1 MEVSSGHRAG
11 HVDGAGPAPAPS
23 KHDLLSRDGFSAR
36 MKELFEAAK
45 AKGEA
50 VGLIISFEQ
59 VQKEQGTAA
68 AQARAAH
75 SSGSSSSPRS
85 DRSGGCAPSTGSS
98 APATA
103 AAAARSPPSLDQQAQ
118 TYERCENLDN
128 MGTRGGTERGF
139 TCSQTDNEIV
149 VCAPM
154 LAGARGHDCVVKML
168 EDKLTITI
176 NSSEEVDGHVVAL
189 DAVNSIFKEE
199 GVTDALIE
207 AIATRRVPAAPPY
220 DWSRPRQ
227 TRHLAIAPPY
237 DWSRTYMAAKDM
249 EEYLPGVPLDATV
262 VEATEN
268 GFDVLAAN
276 DLTWLVHVAV
286 ERQHRLPLRPGDP
299 VVATVDG
306 VGLEGDLLRE
316 GRPGEWVVRVR
327 TAGDQQPAEEIIVP
341 ASDVTF
347 SWRVGR
353 DMWMKAVRL
362 APLRL
367 ASLKADWLGIGS
379 LEPEIYGSPR
389 ALCAG
394 DPAALFGLQDEPEL
408 NGQVLGLESSVSST
422 FMDTSIRCADRA
434 CAPLCACHT
443 QGVTLLEK
451 LGSSDGQWRVRLERL
466 GDGDAPMEREV
477 SAAAIGALP
486 NWPFLGVS
494 VACLRAFARAHEAL
508 LVDAT
513 TEDVCERVCKPL
525 TEMAEDSL
533 AACLVRLG
541 AADPVTG
548 APLAAAPTIFV
559 SLARRTN
566 HLRPRRC
573 RVCARVVA
581 AQGGARAALC
591 VARRLFAVPALDR
604 RRGHGATALQLGRRL
619 PAHDG
624 RDRSHVPRL
633 RAMAGRGA
641 TKARMDALGG
651 AVHSDGERNK
661 GRRVV
666 GTDGAAA
673 AGGVERL
680 SGGARETV

>member
-1 MEVSSGHRAG
+1 
-11 HVDGAGPAPAPS
+11 
-23 KHDLLSRDGFSAR
+23 
-36 MKELFEAAK
+36 
-45 AKGEA
+45 
-50 VGLIISFEQ
+50 
-59 VQKEQGTAA
+59 
-68 AQARAAH
+68 
-75 SSGSSSSPRS
+75 
-85 DRSGGCAPSTGSS
+85 
-98 APATA
+98 
-103 AAAARSPPSLDQQAQ
+103 
-118 TYERCENLDN
+118 

-559 SLARRTN
+559 SHARKYLFRDLVDAVCAHVSSLPKEEHERHYVWLDVFSQSQHWIGDVGTARRPCNWDVVFQLTTAAIGHTCLVFAPWRDAVPLRRAWMLWEVLCTLTAKGTKGGASSALTVRLPPAESNDFQAALVRQFEVVDACLARIDSRSAECFTQEDQAMVHAAIDRTLKGG
-566 HLRPRRC
+566 HTELDALLSEALREWL
-573 RVCARVVA
+573 A
-581 AQGGARAALC
+581 AEGRAALM
-591 VARRLFAVPALDR
+591 RLPR
-604 RRGHGATALQLGRRL
+604 EERATSALQ
-619 PAHDG
+619 
-624 RDRSHVPRL
+624 
-633 RAMAGRGA
+633 
-641 TKARMDALGG
+641 KALGLL
-651 AVHSDGERNK
+651 
-661 GRRVV
+661 
-666 GTDGAAA
+666 
-673 AGGVERL
+673 L
-680 SGGARETV
+680 SALGKKAEAMDLTRETRSVAFERW